1 MSEDLENDNDDEL
14 ENEEDEELELEDDE
28 IDLDYI
34 KEIIDNTGKADITS
48 IVDIGNLSVEEVY
61 LSRAMLEEEGFL
73 EAPKIDNDVLSVWKM
88 IFSCFDTTKENCP
101 VSYDLIKKI
110 THQNVA
116 KALDNKNAA
125 KTLYENGILT
135 GGDKIDID
143 YRVNNS
149 NKKEYFF
156 KSFHRG
162 SNSDNV
168 ITELCGFMNMT
179 WLYKISHIQAMRPFR
194 DNNDKDAHIYVKALL
209 RMMSVIESAQQASIP
224 LLEKMLKDVDSDTI
238 CYCRGFLEILCVL
251 KTPEVSGML
260 DLDEEEDDEM

>member
-135 GGDKIDID
+135 SSNTISMDIG
-143 YRVNNS
+143 YN
-149 NKKEYFF
+149 F

-162 SNSDNV
+162 CSNKDSVD
-168 ITELCGFMNMT
+168 TRLCGFMNMT